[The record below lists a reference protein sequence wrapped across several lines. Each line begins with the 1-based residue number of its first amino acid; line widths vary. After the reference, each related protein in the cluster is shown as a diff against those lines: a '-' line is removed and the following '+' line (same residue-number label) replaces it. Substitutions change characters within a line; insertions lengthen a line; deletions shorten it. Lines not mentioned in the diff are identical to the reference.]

1 VAPNAEPRQGRMA
14 RALWTKRGRMR
25 GGSGERPATRLAVAE
40 AKLLAMRDLLVEVL
54 DKLADVGG
62 EVAPP
67 TTPSYSQMR

>member
-1 VAPNAEPRQGRMA
+1 
-14 RALWTKRGRMR
+14 MR